1 MPSIKEIPV
10 RFVVARAKAQS
21 SAGAVMTLR
30 SLVADWYEE
39 NHYTLEGYETLREI
53 EDCLPER
60 RKKAKTVSMT
70 EPVIMPGCILG
81 RFRTNAESANLLIKI
96 IHEIHR
102 RMTIPTEESRKATRP
117 EDVRQTSWTW
127 PHVMR
132 VMVRSGIVKEDLTK
146 AEFGAMIEQ
155 ILGDKVKPN
164 SIRRVTH
171 GDYRIVQ
178 AYDYDIEQADADI
191 CKEIHGL
198 FAPLLMPQN

>member
-1 MPSIKEIPV
+1 MPSITDIPV

-102 RMTIPTEESRKATRP
+102 RMNIPMEESRKATRP

-132 VMVRSGIVKEDLTK
+132 VMVRSGIVDDEINKS
-146 AEFGAMIEQ
+146 EFGAMIEQ
-155 ILGDKVKPN
+155 ILDGKVKKN

-171 GDYRIVQ
+171 GDYRIVKTF
-178 AYDYDIEQADADI
+178 DYNLSDADAHI
-191 CKEIHGL
+191 CNEILGL
-198 FAPLLMPQN
+198 FMPLLKPKI

>member
-10 RFVVARAKAQS
+10 RFVVMRAKAQS
-21 SAGAVMTLR
+21 NAGAVLTLR

-53 EDCLPER
+53 ENCLPEKR
-60 RKKAKTVSMT
+60 NKAKTVSMT

-102 RMTIPTEESRKATRP
+102 RMNIPKEDSYKATRP

-132 VMVRSGIVKEDLTK
+132 VMVRSGIVKEDITK

-155 ILGDKVKPN
+155 ILDGKVKPN

-171 GDYRIVQ
+171 GDYRIVKL
-178 AYDYDIEQADADI
+178 YDYDLKKADSDI
-191 CKEIHGL
+191 CNEILGL
-198 FAPLLMPQN
+198 FMPLLMPRI

>member
-1 MPSIKEIPV
+1 MPSVKEIPV
-10 RFVVARAKAQS
+10 RFVVERAKAQD
-21 SAGAVMTLR
+21 SAEAVMALR
-30 SLVADWYEE
+30 NLVADWYQE
-39 NHYTLEGYETLREI
+39 NHYTLEGYETLRKI

-60 RKKAKTVSMT
+60 VKKAKTISLK
-70 EPVIMPGCILG
+70 EPVVMPGCILG
-81 RFRTNAESANLLIKI
+81 RFRTNAESANLLIEI

-102 RMTIPTEESRKATRP
+102 RMTIPMEESRKAKRS

-191 CKEIHGL
+191 CNEIHGL

>member
-1 MPSIKEIPV
+1 MPSITDIPV

-132 VMVRSGIVKEDLTK
+132 VMARSGIVKGDITK
-146 AEFGAMIEQ
+146 SEFGAMIEQ

-164 SIRRVTH
+164 SIRRVNH
-171 GDYRIVQ
+171 GDYSVTKLL
-178 AYDYDIEQADADI
+178 DYSLKKEDSDI
-191 CKEIHGL
+191 CTEILGL
-198 FAPLLMPQN
+198 FMPLLKPKN